1 MERLSF
7 HGTGLSV
14 YKKDANIG
22 ADQIIL
28 REMAVVFNAQNR
40 EKATA
45 YNQNSVTQAAQLGV
59 AWFWRFLY
67 YS

>member
-1 MERLSF
+1 M
-7 HGTGLSV
+7 

-28 REMAVVFNAQNR
+28 RETAVVFNAQNR

-45 YNQNSVTQAAQLGV
+45 YNQNSVTQATQLGV